1 MHAHPAATS
10 TNSHPRT
17 HKTLFM
23 TLPRPPS
30 PPRPPLARPQTCAQS
45 GPGAHPPT
53 RWRNRRPSTAG
64 GRWGPV
70 LVMDQKGRGWKRKM
84 VVRGSAASLILRG
97 GGTLPG
103 QPRPSPPP
111 CLTRRT
117 CGHGPPTHTP
127 RARRVPQLTTA
138 SITGAPPST
147 PPRPAVGRRTD
158 APLRRTSVIVRRAGW
173 RPRRGMD
180 VKECACVCEKC
191 RLLLC
196 RGLPHQQRTL
206 LLASALC
213 FFAVSPTSL
222 FVWWRAELLLP
233 APLPQTYIRTHTRPC
248 ACSDSSSTRTHIRA
262 TRRRPLPPRSLNLPL
277 NAACRRRR
285 AGPGWCRLLLRAG
298 WRGRTRPVRGTVS
311 HVEQLPGEWRAARI
325 DGCPGAPG
333 AKRGRTPR
341 TAEKKKKKTS
351 APNAPHPRLPSA
363 RPITHT
369 ATPCLHVGHR
379 PPSSA

>member
-23 TLPRPPS
+23 TLHRPPS

-45 GPGAHPPT
+45 GPGARPPT

-84 VVRGSAASLILRG
+84 VMRPLSFCG
-97 GGTLPG
+97 GG
-103 QPRPSPPP
+103 R
-111 CLTRRT
+111 
-117 CGHGPPTHTP
+117 
-127 RARRVPQLTTA
+127 
-138 SITGAPPST
+138 
-147 PPRPAVGRRTD
+147 PPRPAAPFATALPHAQDMRPWPTHTHTARATGPTTHHSQHHGRPTLHP
-158 APLRRTSVIVRRAGW
+158 APPSRRQADRRAIAQDERHRAEGW
-173 RPRRGMD
+173 VEAAARHGCER
-180 VKECACVCEKC
+180 VCVCMRKV
-191 RLLLC
+191 
-196 RGLPHQQRTL
+196 QASFVQRSAASAAR
-206 LLASALC
+206 LASCFCPC
-213 FFAVSPTSL
+213 FFVVSPSSL
-222 FVWWRAELLLP
+222 LVWWRAELLLP

-341 TAEKKKKKTS
+341 TAEKKKKKNEC
-351 APNAPHPRLPSA
+351 P
-363 RPITHT
+363 
-369 ATPCLHVGHR
+369 
-379 PPSSA
+379 